1 MVNCQEVDLKPAEKA
16 LMEAHRDWIDI
27 QVSIDTPELMGWSPL
42 SACHET
48 VQEYD
53 SENDCLLVADKPQ
66 CLVPMLP
73 GQFMILYPED
83 AHAPNIGEG
92 RHRKYVVKVRVGK

>member
-1 MVNCQEVDLKPAEKA
+1 MKPYKNMTAKMTA
-16 LMEAHRDWIDI
+16 
-27 QVSIDTPELMGWSPL
+27 S
-42 SACHET
+42 
-48 VQEYD
+48 
-53 SENDCLLVADKPQ
+53 LVADKPQ